1 MNRLVYAFFNSIFQ
15 AVKMTS
21 VKTQVPYDYYTLPFC
36 DPIKKYY
43 VPENLGICLFV
54 GLILKKLLGCFILD
68 SAQYQT
74 IWLFSLRKV
83 WLFIIL
89 EWGPFLVRSLLICF
103 PNVLFRRKKNQWK
116 TQIYIIFV
124 KMNKHWPCPLWADWM
139 LKLLNVHC
147 FS

>member
-1 MNRLVYAFFNSIFQ
+1 MKRLVYAFFNSIFQ

-54 GLILKKLLGCFILD
+54 VHMEKKCSRLLHIRQC
-68 SAQYQT
+68 A
-74 IWLFSLRKV
+74 
-83 WLFIIL
+83 
-89 EWGPFLVRSLLICF
+89 
-103 PNVLFRRKKNQWK
+103 
-116 TQIYIIFV
+116 
-124 KMNKHWPCPLWADWM
+124 M
-139 LKLLNVHC
+139 LKLLPFFREKFDFLLFLSEVF